1 MTSLNYLHNFMQHL
15 GHFRNSFLLF
25 YDFRLE
31 NVYEIRT
38 EDIFCELSGHNLLM
52 QKNITKFDFM
62 LKVCSGKDSNPSI
75 PNAPVGQIAGWIA
88 EYSSGKVYLCGGQ
101 DSSVHKVCA

>member
-1 MTSLNYLHNFMQHL
+1 
-15 GHFRNSFLLF
+15 
-25 YDFRLE
+25 
-31 NVYEIRT
+31 
-38 EDIFCELSGHNLLM
+38 
-52 QKNITKFDFM
+52 M

-101 DSSVHKVCA
+101 DSSVHKVCAREQFCFVFKWAIPASFLFIFVLFSLQFQ